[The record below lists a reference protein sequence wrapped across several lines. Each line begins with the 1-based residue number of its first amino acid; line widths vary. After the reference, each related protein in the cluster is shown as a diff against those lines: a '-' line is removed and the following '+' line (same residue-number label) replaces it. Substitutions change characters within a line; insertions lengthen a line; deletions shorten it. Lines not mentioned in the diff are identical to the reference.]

1 MHGDWQTFGKPF
13 NVEEHPDYMIAH
25 YRIPSSLTITGT
37 FFDMG
42 NGQKK
47 CTVHIFF
54 TERSLQTKLSASSS
68 SSLGDLR
75 KAIHDKA
82 AAHMTEM
89 TLWKNADMDEHLNQS
104 LESIILSADRHGS
117 NSFDSADNTTLLKD
131 LSPALTSGS
140 VLYAIIP
147 SLLKPNLGSPP
158 AATDWVRDADTLSSP
173 VHDFL
178 ETVVKVGSK
187 DRKEAKAA
195 KQKAEKAEDNVTK
208 MLKRLDQEANERQEA
223 KRQWEQQRQEMKRQW
238 EQQRQEMKRQQE
250 AWEAEKKELKDRI
263 GVLEVGTVDMVE
275 WLVHEDT
282 QALDRIKLRNLL
294 DKAQAKLAFETDL
307 IKDEK
312 TTSASYQWRLW
323 LNQWED
329 DQKRFDNAKS
339 ALDALTRNLAICK
352 LLASE
357 PALRLVVEKNSK
369 IRGYGD
375 QAAHGFVSAKAYQVA
390 VDRYSDVDTKEG
402 LKVLITLVCGG
413 NVN

>member
-1 MHGDWQTFGKPF
+1 
-13 NVEEHPDYMIAH
+13 
-25 YRIPSSLTITGT
+25 
-37 FFDMG
+37 MG

-82 AAHMTEM
+82 AAHMAEI

-158 AATDWVRDADTLSSP
+158 AATDWVRDVDTLSSP

-250 AWEAEKKELKDRI
+250 AWESEKKELKDRI

-312 TTSASYQWRLW
+312 TTSASYRWRL
-323 LNQWED
+323 
-329 DQKRFDNAKS
+329 
-339 ALDALTRNLAICK
+339 RNLAICK

-375 QAAHGFVSAKAYQVA
+375 QAAHGFVSAKAYRVA
-390 VDRYSDVDTKEG
+390 VDRYSDGDTKEG